1 MTQNIGKTD
10 RIIRAT
16 AGVVVILAGFI
27 IQSWWGAIG
36 LVPLAT
42 SLLGFCPLYTI
53 LGISTNVCNNVSS
66 KPSKNAAR
74 LS

>member
-10 RIIRAT
+10 RIIRAS
-16 AGVVVILAGFI
+16 AGVVIILFGFI

-36 LVPLAT
+36 VVPLLT

-53 LGISTNVCNNVSS
+53 LGISTNVRNDTSS
-66 KPSKNAAR
+66 KPGKSAAR